1 MDMVI
6 VKRAEFILERILCP
20 LVKLVK
26 GIFPFDLILYYADSV
41 KNKQVHQDRVIPMN
55 LFLFNCRSIYL

>member
-26 GIFPFDLILYYADSV
+26 GIFPFDLI
-41 KNKQVHQDRVIPMN
+41 
-55 LFLFNCRSIYL
+55 